1 MNLPPNSLRRLIAL
15 EQYLVSIQQSGIERV
30 SSEKLGYQLGESA
43 FTIRKDLNYL
53 GVTGTKGS
61 GYQVEKLLEMLRQY
75 LFTKEPGTA
84 CIIGLGK
91 LGALLLQMHQE
102 IFTTPAELVAG
113 FDINI
118 NKIETLPGP
127 IPLFP
132 LYELEEVAKTS
143 KITIAILTVN
153 DEAVNE
159 VVEKIVKT
167 GIRCIINYSNVPVN
181 KALAKNMIVHNLN
194 LNKEIKYIIAKS
206 KQINFNYGKSI

>member
-15 EQYLVSIQQSGIERV
+15 EQYLFSLQQSGIEKV
-30 SSEKLGYQLGESA
+30 SSEGIGYQLGESA

-53 GVTGTKGS
+53 GATGTKGS
-61 GYQVEKLLEMLRQY
+61 GYHVEKLLTIIRSH
-75 LFTKEPGTA
+75 LFNKEPENA

-91 LGALLLQMHQE
+91 LGALLLQMHHE
-102 IFTTPAELVAG
+102 IFTTPAKLVAG

-132 LYELEEVAKTS
+132 LYELEEVAKN
-143 KITIAILTVN
+143 KNITVAILTLN
-153 DEAVNE
+153 DDAVNP

-167 GIRCIINYSNVPVN
+167 GIHCIINYSNVPVN

-206 KQINFNYGKSI
+206 KQINF